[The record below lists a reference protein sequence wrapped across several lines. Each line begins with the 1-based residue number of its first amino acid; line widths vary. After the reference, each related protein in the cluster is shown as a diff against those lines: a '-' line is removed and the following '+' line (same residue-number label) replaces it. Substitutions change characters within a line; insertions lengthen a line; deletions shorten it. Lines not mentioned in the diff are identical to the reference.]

1 MRRTTAPA
9 APAIAFRRRPL
20 GSKGTLNRSASRPTT
35 TSFRFELRR
44 ATSRTTARLS
54 GGGMRMRTLVRS
66 GVLADK
72 LLSVYQVR
80 LEPGAKDDV
89 SSEMD
94 VAVAE
99 TADAYPAS
107 WCYLDPTDDS
117 NRGTVDERRSLQR
130 PTGRSYSA
138 SSVVRP
144 AGGFTNAVGVAVDGA
159 EN

>member
-1 MRRTTAPA
+1 
-9 APAIAFRRRPL
+9 
-20 GSKGTLNRSASRPTT
+20 
-35 TSFRFELRR
+35 
-44 ATSRTTARLS
+44 
-54 GGGMRMRTLVRS
+54 MRMRTLVRN

-94 VAVAE
+94 AAVTE
-99 TADAYPAS
+99 TADAYPQPPGVTS
-107 WCYLDPTDDS
+107 TQQTTPTE
-117 NRGTVDERRSLQR
+117 GTVDDRRSLQR